1 MDHDDDASTPCQANL
16 VVLIG
21 AIMFLTI
28 SALVG
33 LAVLP
38 LNMKPRKISP
48 ELSYTAERYIEG
60 EAFPA
65 EAFATLSEASSR
77 SGSEKRD
84 DGESAD
90 SSSSESLPDKIEPEA
105 PLSE

>member
-1 MDHDDDASTPCQANL
+1 
-16 VVLIG
+16 
-21 AIMFLTI
+21 
-28 SALVG
+28 
-33 LAVLP
+33 
-38 LNMKPRKISP
+38 MKPRKISP

-84 DGESAD
+84 DGESA